1 MKISGFTFI
10 KNGIL
15 MGYPFIESI
24 KSALPLCDEFVVV
37 VCEGSDNTRDEL
49 EKLSNKNT
57 KIKLIDEG
65 WDASKKGGRILSEKT
80 NIAIKNIGGDYGLY
94 VQCDEGIHERDYER
108 IVKVLEGNLD
118 NKKIKGF
125 VFDYIHFFG
134 GYFSYAKETEKR
146 FFYDK
151 EVRII
156 RNDGTVF
163 SWGDAMGFKD
173 ANGLKI
179 SLENKNAAELNAKM
193 YHYGRAKNPV
203 NMYKKDKEMEKLYN
217 HKIINALKHWVS
229 NYDPRV
235 DKYIYSDFSWLERI
249 DRDNLEFHPAPF
261 RELAGGQDWNVDDF
275 KVFMKEKRGIKQF
288 FRMIIYRIVKD
299 TINETSKAIKKI
311 KVFLENNIRQNKT
324 RKTKNRGD

>member
-10 KNGIL
+10 RNGVL
-15 MGYPFIESI
+15 MEYPFIESI

-37 VCEGSDNTRDEL
+37 VCEGSDSTKDEL
-49 EKLSNKNT
+49 EKLRGENP
-57 KIKLIDEG
+57 KIRLIDEG
-65 WDASKKGGRILSEKT
+65 WNVAKKSGSILSEKT
-80 NIAIKNIGGDYGLY
+80 NIAIKNITGDYGLY
-94 VQCDEGIHERDYER
+94 VQCDEGLHEKDYEK
-108 IVKVLEGNLD
+108 ITGVLEDNLN
-118 NKKIKGF
+118 NKEIKGF

-134 GYFSYAKETEKR
+134 GYFSYAKKTEKR

-173 ANGLKI
+173 INGLKI
-179 SLENKNAAELNAKM
+179 NLENKNAAPLNATM

-203 NMYKKDKEMEKLYN
+203 GMYKKDKEMERLYN
-217 HKIINALKHWVS
+217 HKIINILKHWVS

-235 DKYIYSDFSWLERI
+235 DKYIYSDFSWLERV
-249 DRDNLEFHPAPF
+249 DRNNLEFHPAPF
-261 RELAGGQDWNVDDF
+261 RELAFRQDWDVDDF
-275 KVFMKEKRGIKQF
+275 KVFMKEKKGVKQF

-299 TINETSKAIKKI
+299 TINETSNAIKKVKAFLGINNKI
-311 KVFLENNIRQNKT
+311 K
-324 RKTKNRGD
+324 